1 MLAQQQQLNLTAHA
15 RCFTTPVKVNGRRLT
30 AMVDSGATG
39 NFMARALV
47 EREGYPTQKKLDAYN
62 LVVVDEN
69 PLLDGNGRVDKE
81 TKPLP
86 IAIQQHHEELT
97 FDIVGMATH
106 DIVLG
111 MPWLKQHNLEVD

>member
-1 MLAQQQQLNLTAHA
+1 MLAQQQQLNSTAHA
-15 RCFTTPVKVNGRRLT
+15 RCFTTSVKVNGRRLI

-47 EREGYPTQKKLDAYN
+47 EREGYSTQKKPDAYN
-62 LVVVDEN
+62 LVIVDGN
-69 PLLDGNGRVDKE
+69 SLLDKNERVDKE
-81 TKPLP
+81 TKPLS

-97 FDIVGMATH
+97 FDIVGIATH
-106 DIVLG
+106 NIVLE